1 MQKFG
6 IDKAEIPDLAR
17 VSRNQN
23 ETFISLS
30 EPVSYFGF
38 SHYFDLFCFV
48 ERRDRKNWYSRPG

>member
-38 SHYFDLFCFV
+38 SHYFDFCFV
-48 ERRDRKNWYSRPG
+48 L

>member
-23 ETFISLS
+23 ETFISLRAG
-30 EPVSYFGF
+30 V
-38 SHYFDLFCFV
+38 LFWFLTLF
-48 ERRDRKNWYSRPG
+48 